1 MKRIA
6 LSLVCLC
13 ALALPAL
20 AQNEPIK
27 FIADTLVVQAA
38 GTYETDPDLATLS
51 FDISSQDKELT
62 QAYAKAT
69 QAMQQIVSVA
79 QRDGLKK
86 EEVSTGVLTLTPSYD
101 LGYNKKPRLYYV
113 HGEVVLNVHDFSKI
127 GPLLNDSVQGGL
139 ADFRSL
145 TYSLENEETAKERA
159 VADAMHNAVER
170 AKAALA
176 QNNQKAGAVRYASVD
191 VSNIT
196 GVSQYNVAQLSV
208 ADVESLESVNG
219 GLFSKHKAAPAPPPP
234 PVQPGKITVSAT
246 VQCAFQIQ

>member
-1 MKRIA
+1 MKRIVV
-6 LSLVCLC
+6 SLACLG
-13 ALALPAL
+13 AMALPTF
-20 AQNEPIK
+20 AQNQPIK
-27 FIADTLVVQAA
+27 FIADTLVLQAS

-51 FDISSQDKELT
+51 FDIPSQDKELT

-86 EEVSTGVLTLTPSYD
+86 EEISTGVLTLTPSYD
-101 LGYNKKPRLYYV
+101 LGHNKKPRLYYV
-113 HGEVVLNVHDFSKI
+113 HAEIVLKVHDFTKI

-176 QNNQKAGAVRYASVD
+176 QNNQKIGAVRYASVD
-191 VSNIT
+191 VSQIT
-196 GVSQYNVAQLSV
+196 GVSQYNVAQLSS
-208 ADVESLESVNG
+208 VEVEATTSSGG
-219 GLFSKHKAAPAPPPP
+219 GLFAKRKEAPAPPPP
-234 PVQPGKITVSAT
+234 PVQPGKITVGAT